1 MAESLH
7 CSPETITTLLIGC
20 TPIQNIKGFFFFFK
34 NKGMEGSV
42 LTKKKNV
49 QCRDVPSG
57 SLVKNP
63 SASAGDMGLIPDPGE
78 SHMAGSN

>member
-1 MAESLH
+1 
-7 CSPETITTLLIGC
+7 
-20 TPIQNIKGFFFFFK
+20 
-34 NKGMEGSV
+34 MEGSV